1 MAKSLNY
8 WIMSKV
14 HSIDES
20 HNALENFGNT
30 FYVAELNDLID
41 NFTSQLLIEVGLIFS
56 KDFGEM

>member
-1 MAKSLNY
+1 
-8 WIMSKV
+8 MSKV